1 MIFEELLEIQA
12 KRQHHAVYFPLKKSR
27 RKQFFWGMKARMIL
41 ENLSKC
47 ILKLKLYKRHPEMSH
62 SYVESN
68 QKK

>member
-1 MIFEELLEIQA
+1 
-12 KRQHHAVYFPLKKSR
+12 
-27 RKQFFWGMKARMIL
+27 MIL